1 MTIALDHAFFQ
12 NPYPILEQM
21 RQTQFATSVLELGRS
36 TPIWLITG
44 YEDAV
49 AFMRDSRLSK
59 DVNRFSAD
67 ELRADGDYNIP
78 ITQNMLFRD
87 PPDHT
92 RLRGLIQRAFTPR
105 TVEQLRPK
113 VIAIVN
119 QSLNALEGRKTF
131 DLVQDFALPIPVAVI
146 AELLGISETDREK
159 FHHWSEI
166 LVNSTSDMDQI
177 GVAALEFVMFINE
190 FLEQKQAT
198 PGDDLTSYLINAHED
213 ESGSE
218 VRRLETEEL
227 VAMIFLLLLAGH
239 ETTVNL
245 ISNGLMALLQHPG
258 QLELLQGHP
267 EIIDNAVEEMLRYE
281 SPVAVSTPRWALQ
294 DIEHRGMVIPRGH
307 QVQMSLLA
315 ANRDPAVFEQPDR
328 FDITRSGAGKNIAFG
343 YGIHHCLGAP
353 LARLEGALAVNLLLH
368 RLPKIRLA
376 IRPDELQWKDAMLV
390 RGLQTLPVEV

>member
-21 RQTQFATSVLELGRS
+21 RQTQFATAVLESGR
-36 TPIWLITG
+36 TVPTWLITG

-59 DVNRFSAD
+59 DIHRFGPG
-67 ELRADGDYNIP
+67 ELVADGDYDIP

-105 TVEQLRPK
+105 MIDQLRPQILEIIK
-113 VIAIVN
+113 TT
-119 QSLNALEGRKTF
+119 LNRLEGRKTF

-146 AELLGISETDREK
+146 AELLGVPETDREK

-166 LVNSTSDMDQI
+166 LIKSPVDMDEL

-190 FLEQKQAT
+190 FLEQKREHPT
-198 PGDDLTSYLINAHED
+198 EDLTSRLIDVHED
-213 ESGSE
+213 ESGGE
-218 VRRLETEEL
+218 VRRLDTEEL

-245 ISNGLMALLQHPG
+245 IGNGVFSLLQHPG
-258 QLELLQGHP
+258 QWELLQGHP
-267 EIIDNAVEEMLRYE
+267 EIIENAIEEMLRYE
-281 SPVAVSTPRWALQ
+281 SPVAVTTPRWALQ

-307 QVQMSLLA
+307 QIYISLLS

-328 FDITRSGAGKNIAFG
+328 FDITRPGAGKNIAFG

-353 LARLEGALAVNLLLH
+353 LARVEGAMAVNLLLH
-368 RLPKIRLA
+368 RLPQIRLA
-376 IRPDELQWKDAMLV
+376 IRPDEVQWKDAMLV
-390 RGLQTLPVEV
+390 RGLRALPVEI